1 MRKILFLAM
10 SAAMAVAMVSCEG
23 GEEILG
29 PASLKAEVSEVALAA
44 EGETKTFELKA
55 TRDWSAEIIGSDV
68 EGIEVSPL
76 SGKASN
82 DPVTITVKAA
92 KNEGK
97 NRTATIKF
105 TASATLTAI
114 VTITQEGAQGNL
126 KSIADVL
133 ALSSD
138 VDAETEGVVVGTY
151 NRGFVI
157 MDETGYLLAYNAA
170 YTEPGVELNSKVKVA
185 GTTAVY
191 GDLPQL
197 KIASVTT
204 LETGLSV
211 PEPNWLDVNKDNI
224 ENLDLTKCQPIKMTG
239 ILSISGYYYNL
250 SIDGTT
256 VQGSISYP
264 LESLGL
270 ADLAGHEITVY
281 GYFAGGNSSKYR
293 NMMAVKVTDNG
304 QSETPVSTIAEIIAA
319 ETGTLVK
326 TEATVMAIHKK
337 GFILGDATGTIYVYT
352 NDEPAVAVGN
362 KILISGTTDNYNRT
376 VQITSASVEENDGS
390 TATPTYPEP
399 VDLTGLDAF
408 NAFTVDNDKIDITY
422 AKLSGVMQSSGYF
435 LKKDGA
441 SNDIQLSNIYEN
453 YADLAGAE
461 FTVTGYIYGFNSE
474 KTYYQVI
481 PVSVET
487 QPYLR
492 AETPDAIAAAETSAS
507 IAVKSNVDW
516 AVTCSESWITDYTKS
531 GKNDGVISITCEA
544 NTGDTRTATFT
555 ISAADCSPVTVT
567 LTQNSSDTPVSIIL
581 SFPDDNMDNN
591 KISSY
596 TSDWL
601 AKIGDYSWTITAFNN
616 NSWKDWKYIK
626 CGSKNTATVA
636 SIATVTPIPNKVTKV
651 IVTFDKISASDKIK
665 SASLIVASD
674 AEYATVLE
682 TVPMTLENAAAVSK
696 EYVVSSPAE
705 GAYYKLVFDMD
716 KTSSNGTI
724 QISKIEYVRSK

>member
-1 MRKILFLAM
+1 M

-133 ALSSD
+133 ALSSGIE
-138 VDAETEGVVVGTY
+138 AETEGVVVGTY

-157 MDETGYLLAYNAA
+157 MDETGYLLAFNAA

-197 KIASVTT
+197 SIASVTT
-204 LETGLSV
+204 LETGLTV
-211 PEPNWLDVNKDNI
+211 AEPNWLDVNKDNI

-239 ILSISGYYYNL
+239 VLSISGYYYNL

-281 GYFAGGNSSKYR
+281 GYFAGGNNAKFR
-293 NMMAVKVTDNG
+293 NIMAVKVTDNG
-304 QSETPVSTIAEIIAA
+304 QSETPVSTIAEILDA
-319 ETGTLVK
+319 EKGSLVK
-326 TEATVMAIHKK
+326 TEGTVMAIHKK
-337 GFILGDATGTIYVYT
+337 GFILGDDTGTIYVYT
-352 NDEPAVAVGN
+352 NDEPTVAVGN
-362 KILISGTTDNYNRT
+362 KILISGTTANNYGT
-376 VQITSASVEENDGS
+376 VQIISTTVDENDGA
-390 TATPTYPEP
+390 TATPTYPKP
-399 VDLTGLDAF
+399 VDLTGLEAF
-408 NAFTVDNDKIDITY
+408 NEFTINTNKIEITY
-422 AKLSGVMQSSGYF
+422 AKLSGVMQSEGF
-435 LKKDGA
+435 VLTKEGA
-441 SNDIQLSNIYEN
+441 NHRIQLNNIYEN

-461 FTVTGYIYGFNSE
+461 FTVTGYIYGFHSANNW
-474 KTYYQVI
+474 YQVI

-487 QPYLR
+487 KPYLK
-492 AETPDAIAAAETSAS
+492 AEKTEISIPATETTATFK
-507 IAVKSNVDW
+507 IISNVSWKATAADNSW
-516 AVTCSESWITDYTKS
+516 VSGWTDAGDGSMDFVVTL
-531 GKNDGVISITCEA
+531 EA
-544 NTGDTRTATFT
+544 NTGAERSVTFSLT
-555 ISAADCSPVTVT
+555 SDEIPGYVLDLT
-567 LTQNSSDTPVSIIL
+567 LTQSAPLAAGVITKEINFVGWGFPVAEGDSWTTTYADHTVVTEVCTIQMNKWDKQNAGASIDDCPVTKGAGDPPLVLKMTGGEKIVSVSIL
-581 SFPDDNMDNN
+581 L
-591 KISSY
+591 KKWG
-596 TSDWL
+596 TK
-601 AKIGDYSWTITAFNN
+601 AQT
-616 NSWKDWKYIK
+616 
-626 CGSKNTATVA
+626 A
-636 SIATVTPIPNKVTKV
+636 SIFSSQDGGSTFAANAEAESSAFSLDNVTMPDGTNAFK
-651 IVTFDKISASDKIK
+651 
-665 SASLIVASD
+665 
-674 AEYATVLE
+674 
-682 TVPMTLENAAAVSK
+682 MTL
-696 EYVVSSPAE
+696 SS
-705 GAYYKLVFDMD
+705 
-716 KTSSNGTI
+716 SSNQIGLQKITI
-724 QISKIEYVRSK
+724 NYTK

>member
-1 MRKILFLAM
+1 MKKFFYLAM
-10 SAAMAVAMVSCEG
+10 SAVIASAMTSC
-23 GEEILG
+23 GEEEEVLG
-29 PASLKAEVSEVALAA
+29 PASLKAEVSEVTLSA

-170 YTEPGVELNSKVKVA
+170 YTEPGVELKSKVKVA

-191 GDLPQL
+191 GELPQL
-197 KIASVTT
+197 SLASVTT
-204 LETGLSV
+204 LETGLTV
-211 PEPNWLDVNKDNI
+211 AEPNWLDVNKDNI

-239 ILSISGYYYNL
+239 VLSISGYYYNL

-399 VDLTGLDAF
+399 VDLTGLEAF

-596 TSDWL
+596 ASDWL

>member
-1 MRKILFLAM
+1 MKKFFYLAM
-10 SAAMAVAMVSCEG
+10 SAVIASAMTSC
-23 GEEILG
+23 GEEEEVLG
-29 PASLKAEVSEVALAA
+29 PASLKAEVPLVTLSA

-55 TRDWSAEIIGSDV
+55 TRDWTAEIIGTDV
-68 EGIEVSPL
+68 EGIDVSPL

-114 VTITQEGAQGNL
+114 VSISQEGAQGNL

-133 ALSSD
+133 ALGSG
-138 VDAETEGVVVGTY
+138 VEAETEGVVVGTY
-151 NRGFVI
+151 TKGFVI
-157 MDETGYLLAYNAA
+157 MDETGYLLVFGKE
-170 YTEPGVELNSKVKVA
+170 YTEPGVDLYSKVKVI
-185 GTTAVY
+185 GTTSVY
-191 GDLPQL
+191 GDLAQL
-197 KIASVTT
+197 TPATVTT
-204 LETGLSV
+204 LETGV
-211 PEPNWLDVNKDNI
+211 KVDEPTWLDVNKDNI
-224 ENLDLTKCQPIKMTG
+224 ADLDLTKCQPIKMTG
-239 ILSISGYYYNL
+239 VLTVSGNYYNI

-264 LESLGL
+264 LASLGL
-270 ADLAGHEITVY
+270 TDLNGHIITVY
-281 GYFAGGNSSKYR
+281 GYFAGGNNANYR
-293 NMMAVKVTDNG
+293 NVMAVKVEDG
-304 QSETPVSTIAEIIAA
+304 GEPETPASTIAEVIAA
-319 ETGTLVK
+319 DKGSLVK
-326 TEATVMAIHKK
+326 TQGTVMAIHKK
-337 GFILGDATGTIYVYT
+337 GFILADATGTIYLYT
-352 NDEPAVAVGN
+352 NSEPTVAVGN
-362 KILISGTTDNYNRT
+362 NLVLSGTTDNYYGT
-376 VQITSASVEENDGS
+376 VQIKSPSVDENDNA
-390 TATPTYPEP
+390 TAAPTYPSP
-399 VDLTGLDAF
+399 VDLTTLDAF
-408 NAFTVDNDKIDITY
+408 NAYTVNTEKIEIKY
-422 AKLSGVMQSSGYF
+422 AKLTGVMQTSGYF
-435 LKKDGA
+435 LKRDGA
-441 SNDIQLSNIYEN
+441 KNDIQLSNIYED

-461 FTVTGYIYGFNSE
+461 FTVTGYIYGFNAE

-487 QPYLR
+487 KPYLR
-492 AETPDAIAAAETSAS
+492 AETPDAIAAAVTSAS

-516 AVTCSESWITDYTKS
+516 TVTCSESWITDYTKS
-531 GKNDGVISITCEA
+531 GKNDGVISITCET

-567 LTQNSSDTPVSIIL
+567 LTQNSSDTPESVIL
-581 SFPDDNMDNN
+581 AFPDENMDKN

-636 SIATVTPIPNKVTKV
+636 SIATATPIPNKVTKV
-651 IVTFDKISASDKIK
+651 IVNFDNISASDKIK

-682 TVPMTLENAAAVSK
+682 TVPMTLENASAVEK

-716 KTSSNGTI
+716 KTSNNGTI

>member
-1 MRKILFLAM
+1 MKKFFYLAM
-10 SAAMAVAMVSCEG
+10 SAVIASAMTSC
-23 GEEILG
+23 GEEEEVLG
-29 PASLKAEVSEVALAA
+29 PASLKAEVPLVTLSA

-55 TRDWSAEIIGSDV
+55 TRDWTAEIIGTDV
-68 EGIEVSPL
+68 EGIDVSPL

-133 ALSSD
+133 ALSSGIE
-138 VDAETEGVVVGTY
+138 AETEGVVVGTY

-170 YTEPGVELNSKVKVA
+170 YTEPGVELKSKVKVA

-191 GDLPQL
+191 GELPQL
-197 KIASVTT
+197 SLASVTT
-204 LETGLSV
+204 LETGLTV
-211 PEPNWLDVNKDNI
+211 AEPNWLDVNKDNI

-239 ILSISGYYYNL
+239 VLSISGYYYNL

-399 VDLTGLDAF
+399 VDLTGLEAF

-596 TSDWL
+596 ASDWL

-682 TVPMTLENAAAVSK
+682 TVPMTLENAAAVAK